1 MLTRTPGH
9 ALTKE
14 SAYSVKWS
22 WTQRLFLSLS
32 LIVIVGMVIATPG
45 GLLDRADRVG
55 YAVCH
60 QIIARTYVF
69 GDRPLPLC
77 ARCSGQYLAALG
89 GLLWLIAAGR
99 GRAGRLPHWP
109 ITATLLVF
117 LAVWGFDGLNS
128 YLTLFPGLPY
138 LYEPSNL
145 LRVGAGT
152 LEGMALAGLFTPF
165 FNFTIWRRP
174 ADQPTLRGWDDLL
187 SWMIM
192 SALIVLAVHSQ
203 WMPLLYP
210 IALLSVTGVLALL
223 AMVNGMIV
231 ALALRRDGMAETW
244 LDAAMVLVPGLALAL
259 IEILALNLA
268 RSAVSG
274 WLRLPS

>member
-1 MLTRTPGH
+1 MPEH

-14 SAYSVKWS
+14 SVCSVRWS

-32 LIVIVGMVIATPG
+32 LVVIVGMVIATPG
-45 GLLDRADRVG
+45 GILDRADRVG

-89 GLLWLIAAGR
+89 GLLWLSAAGR
-99 GRAGRLPHWP
+99 GRAGRLPRWP

-117 LAVWGFDGLNS
+117 LAIWGFDGLNS

-145 LRVGAGT
+145 LRVSAGT

-174 ADQPTLRGWDDLL
+174 ADQPTLRGWEDLL
-187 SWMIM
+187 SWIVM

-223 AMVNGMIV
+223 AMINGMIV

-244 LDAAMVLVPGLALAL
+244 LDAATVLVPGLALAL

-268 RSAVSG
+268 RSAVSQ
-274 WLRLPS
+274 RLGLPL